1 MQNIQEPKAMWN
13 DIIRFI
19 TVAVIV
25 HLLFY
30 TVDDYGKFFNESVLK
45 ILLYSTIGFIIYH
58 LIITKLVDKYL
69 FRHVNNTTIPNVSN
83 FTNLKQKEESKKP
96 IKSILRKSTSKKK
109 NKKVSFKE

>member
-1 MQNIQEPKAMWN
+1 MQNIPEPKAMWN

-19 TVAVIV
+19 TVAVVI

-45 ILLYSTIGFIIYH
+45 ILLYTTIGFIIYH

-69 FRHVNNTTIPNVSN
+69 FRPINNTIVLNAPNAN
-83 FTNLKQKEESKKP
+83 TQKQKEEFGKP
-96 IKSILRKSTSKKK
+96 VKSILRKSTSKRK